1 MGVNPISALSD
12 NIRVDRDKCIGCGEC
27 VDRCI
32 LDNLRLQQAPC
43 GHACP
48 LGINAQGYVQLIKR
62 GDLEGAAGQVYEK
75 TPFMGLLGHICNH
88 PCEKM
93 CNRNQVDGTGISIR
107 ALKRYLYEHAPSGP
121 DTTISHRASGRC
133 AVVGGGPAGMTAAW
147 TLAKAGC
154 SVTLFDENTTL
165 GGTLAAAI
173 PPFRLPDGVV
183 EKECSLLRTVGVEV
197 RTGVRIGRDL
207 PLSDLIQDY
216 DAVFLA
222 TGTTAP
228 MTVPQARPGCEGIS
242 YALPFLTQAKQS
254 APVLSG
260 HVLVVGGG
268 DVAVDA
274 AMTARRAGADKVT
287 ILSLEQMDQLPASA
301 DSILEARGEGIEFQP
316 GWGIASI
323 AEENGCAVGLRA
335 KQCVRVFDEDGR
347 FHPCYQEE
355 ITREISADHIILAIG
370 QRACLDYLG
379 EEIDQ
384 ERGRIQVDPVSLQT
398 SVEKVFAGGDTVP
411 GPNTAVH
418 AMADGARAAESI
430 LRYLCGDDITYG
442 RDNSMA
448 YLHDFPVDLTAGS
461 ADSRA
466 DLLVPG
472 AGQVERSMTEEEAMR
487 EAGRCLNC
495 GKPIGYRRTCWMC
508 LPCEVECPQQALEV
522 GIHYVMA

>member
-48 LGINAQGYVQLIKR
+48 LGINAQGYVQLIGR
-62 GDLEGAAGQVYEK
+62 GDLEGAIQQVYDK
-75 TPFMGLLGHICNH
+75 TPFIGLLGHICNH

-93 CNRNQVDGTGISIR
+93 CNRNQVDGTGVSIR
-107 ALKRYLYEHAPSGP
+107 ALKRYLYEHAPKGP
-121 DTTISHRASGRC
+121 DTTIAHRVSGRC
-133 AVVGGGPAGMTAAW
+133 AIVGGGPAGMTAAW

-154 SVTLFDENTTL
+154 QVTLFDENGQL
-165 GGTLAAAI
+165 GGTLARAVPA
-173 PPFRLPDGVV
+173 FRLPDAVV
-183 EKECSLLRTVGVEV
+183 EGECALLSAVGVDV

-207 PLSDLIQDY
+207 TLSDLVRDY

-228 MTVPQARPGCEGIS
+228 MTVPQVRPGCGGVS
-242 YALPFLTQAKQS
+242 YALDFLAQAKQS
-254 APVLSG
+254 MPALSG

-274 AMTARRAGADKVT
+274 AMTARRAGASKVT
-287 ILSLEQMDQLPASA
+287 MVSLEQMDQLPASQ
-301 DSILEARGEGIEFQP
+301 DSILEAKGEGIEFQP
-316 GWGIASI
+316 GWGIASVL
-323 AEENGCAVGLRA
+323 EQDGRAVGLMV
-335 KQCVRVFDEDGR
+335 KQCVQVFDADGR
-347 FHPCYQEE
+347 FNPSYQEE
-355 ITREISADHIILAIG
+355 ITREIAADQIILAIG

-379 EEIDQ
+379 EDIA
-384 ERGRIQVDPVSLQT
+384 RTGGRIQVDPVSLQT
-398 SVEKVFAGGDTVP
+398 SVEKVFAGGDMVP

-430 LRYLCGDDITYG
+430 LRYLSGDDITYG

-461 ADSRA
+461 SDGRV
-466 DLLVPG
+466 DLLVPK
-472 AGQVERSMTEEEAMR
+472 AGQVERSMTDEEASR

-508 LPCEVECPQQALEV
+508 LPCEVECPQKALEV